1 MNVNNGVSTR
11 SCLGLVPR
19 CLGIC
24 FCLFCC
30 HFQPARPR
38 PTAPAPRHYVRC
50 SQLNTGR
57 APTLGIDHKLSQ
69 VGGES
74 SLTLS
79 IFFSPCSVCTFGPVY
94 KQPLSKPLSLH
105 PSHPAHPPPRCV
117 AHHFYFF
124 FFFPAQRPDMADAA
138 DEQAAM
144 ASLSA
149 AKTQLRAAMKQK
161 LRAVSHE
168 SIMSQSTRAHL
179 HGSW

>member
-1 MNVNNGVSTR
+1 MY
-11 SCLGLVPR
+11 
-19 CLGIC
+19 I
-24 FCLFCC
+24 
-30 HFQPARPR
+30 
-38 PTAPAPRHYVRC
+38 
-50 SQLNTGR
+50 R
-57 APTLGIDHKLSQ
+57 A
-69 VGGES
+69 
-74 SLTLS
+74 SLQATSEQTSLS
-79 IFFSPCSVCTFGPVY
+79 IHRT
-94 KQPLSKPLSLH
+94 QPI
-105 PSHPAHPPPRCV
+105 
-117 AHHFYFF
+117 HHLAVSRIIFTLFF